1 VFELGAAVKTLDASN
16 NRLATLPPALANL
29 TNLQRL
35 VRSRIHAQRL
45 MTTPCSSGSA
55 HARCACLE
63 AHPALR
69 HAPQRSAAAAQ
80 HAVRC

>member
-35 VRSRIHAQRL
+35 VRSR
-45 MTTPCSSGSA
+45 T
-55 HARCACLE
+55 
-63 AHPALR
+63 
-69 HAPQRSAAAAQ
+69 RS
-80 HAVRC
+80 V